1 MRYTT
6 FGRRTGLRVS
16 EYGLGTGNFGTGW
29 GAGAEFDESR
39 KIFERFAEAG
49 GTLIDTADGYQQGDS
64 ERFLK
69 ELLAAERDNFVLA
82 TKYTNGP
89 NPKNVSTSGNSRK
102 NMIRAV
108 EASLRRLGTD
118 YIDLYWVHFPDQM
131 TPTEEILFGLNDLI
145 ASGKILHAGLS
156 NFPAWRVAYAAATWD
171 ARGWPPLVGIQI
183 EYSLAERTADRE
195 LLPAA
200 DALGLGVAL
209 WSPLAG
215 GLLTGKYRV
224 SKEGRLT
231 DWQRVVHTEDTE
243 QKTAVVDALLRV
255 AEQAG
260 ASPSQVAMAWL
271 RARAER
277 AATAHIPIIGPR
289 NLAQLEDYLAALDV
303 QLSEAQIEELDQVS
317 MVALGV
323 PHELN
328 NSAID
333 ASSGGSYSSFLPRAV
348 PVT

>member
-39 KIFERFAEAG
+39 KMFERFAEAG

-89 NPKNVSTSGNSRK
+89 APNNVSTTGNSRK
-102 NMIRAV
+102 NMIRSV

-131 TPTEEILFGLNDLI
+131 TPTEEILSGFNDLI

-156 NFPAWRVAYAAATWD
+156 NFPAWRVAYAAATSD

-231 DWQRVVHTEDTE
+231 DWKAVVHTEDTD
-243 QKTAVVDALLRV
+243 QKTAVVDALLRMS
-255 AEQAG
+255 EQAG
-260 ASPSQVAMAWL
+260 VSPSQVAMAWL

-289 NLAQLEDYLAALDV
+289 DLAQLEDYLAALDV
-303 QLSEAQIEELDQVS
+303 QLSAAQIEELDQVS
-317 MVALGV
+317 SVRLGV
-323 PHELN
+323 PFEDN
-328 NSAID
+328 NSGA
-333 ASSGGSYSSFLPRAV
+333 AATAVGSHSGFLRRAL
-348 PVT
+348 PVA